1 MEQTALRPR
10 PMPGREPGGE
20 RPGGNDEADDRHDG
34 RGQRRKGA
42 EQRGGPGP
50 ARTRP
55 HAARRRGRRLV
66 SALFT
71 AFVGT
76 VLVLAGIGL
85 GATGATVIGADGL
98 TELKRHAGLPVTGP
112 SATPR
117 PAPAASVPA
126 PSATPVVGRLGL
138 EVADDRKPGAL
149 VVGVHVPGPGY
160 AAGLV
165 RGDVLLAFGTTRIDT
180 AADLARAVA
189 RARPGRE
196 VVLTVRHRS
205 GAYQQLT
212 AVPGIVT

>member
-98 TELKRHAGLPVTGP
+98 TELKRHAGLPVTG
-112 SATPR
+112 
-117 PAPAASVPA
+117 
-126 PSATPVVGRLGL
+126 
-138 EVADDRKPGAL
+138 
-149 VVGVHVPGPGY
+149 
-160 AAGLV
+160 
-165 RGDVLLAFGTTRIDT
+165 
-180 AADLARAVA
+180 
-189 RARPGRE
+189 
-196 VVLTVRHRS
+196 
-205 GAYQQLT
+205 
-212 AVPGIVT
+212 